1 MVLNDFSSNSIDFD
15 SESSSSWLS
24 LSPTPIPA
32 KPFSKAFSALQEV
45 MEGCLHSRCK
55 SDFHVFS
62 GDPGSG
68 KSTMVHRS
76 IRRWKMAGFPG
87 DGSVIIMLG
96 TFDEIDSYRRGCG
109 LGDFDFACVSADAK
123 YNAYGLGRDRA
134 DEARVLFT
142 THAQVRQRMIEF
154 GGFEGIDLFHY
165 QGRPRSLRLW
175 DEGLDPA
182 LPVSFSL
189 ETVDALPAFLKGVR
203 GSADLIDAVRL
214 LRLDAVE
221 RKAGNIIS
229 IPADLRDLARN
240 MVLALKDVSIPADI
254 LRALE
259 GLSHLAGQ
267 QAVLRRG
274 TFRKDNGLDGLVVVG
289 AGQALPDD
297 LAPLIILDGS
307 ARLRPSYGNWA
318 DRCGNVTFLPKA
330 VADYSPMELHWWNKG
345 AGKNLLADP
354 VERGKIVN
362 AAVELLNGSDEEWLV
377 IHQKRV
383 MPYLTS
389 PGFCIAHE
397 IKAKLDDRVKVR
409 FVNWGRHL
417 ASNNHRHIRNVLI
430 IGGNDYAHESY
441 EAIYMA
447 ATGEL
452 TDIDNGSVRNIGAYE
467 FAHHVYQAACR
478 SNLRN
483 MVHETAGAAKIYLIA
498 ANRGGRQEALEEAFK
513 GCAMHDWLPV
523 TKKPTKKDKAV
534 MDAILALFEGGRTSI
549 TTKEIWMACEAK
561 DASYLTGIWKKPVI
575 VQFMANNGISKVGNS
590 LKKIGEAEHILH

>member
-1 MVLNDFSSNSIDFD
+1 MLLNDFCSGLSIFD

-32 KPFSKAFSALQEV
+32 KPFSKAFSALQKV
-45 MEGCLHSRCK
+45 MEDCLHSRCK
-55 SDFHVFS
+55 PDFHIFS
-62 GDPGSG
+62 GDPGTC
-68 KSTMVHRS
+68 KSTTVHGFIS
-76 IRRWKMAGFPG
+76 RWKRAGFPG

-123 YNAYGLGRDRA
+123 YNAYGLGRERA
-134 DEARVLFT
+134 GEARVLFT
-142 THAQVRQRMIEF
+142 THAQVRQRMLEF

-165 QGRPRSLRLW
+165 QGRPRSLRFW
-175 DEGLDPA
+175 DEGLDAA

-189 ETVDALPAFLKGVR
+189 EAVDALPAFLKGVK
-203 GSADLIDAVRL
+203 GSAGLIDAIRP
-214 LRLDAVE
+214 LRFDAAQ
-221 RKAGNIIS
+221 RKTGNIIS
-229 IPADLRDLARN
+229 VPADLRDLARN
-240 MVLALKDVSIPADI
+240 MVLALKDVSVPVDI

-259 GLSHLAGQ
+259 GLSYLAGQ

-274 TFRKDNGLDGLVVVG
+274 TFRKDGDLDGLVIVG
-289 AGQALPDD
+289 AGQPLPDD

-307 ARLRPSYGNWA
+307 ARLRPSYRYWTM
-318 DRCGNVTFLPKA
+318 RSGNVTFLPKA

-345 AGKNLLADP
+345 AGKILLADP
-354 VERGKIVN
+354 VEREKIVN

-383 MPYLTS
+383 MPYLTN
-389 PGFCIAHE
+389 PGFSLADE

-409 FVNWGRHL
+409 FLHWGKHL
-417 ASNNHRHIRNVLI
+417 ASNDHRHIGNVLI

-447 ATGEL
+447 ATGKL
-452 TDIDNGSVRNIGAYE
+452 TDIDNGSVRTIGAYE

-483 MVHETAGAAKIYLIA
+483 MVHETAGRAKVYLIA
-498 ANRGGRQEALEEAFK
+498 ANKGGRQEALKEAFK

-523 TKKPTKKDKAV
+523 TKKPTKKDKTV
-534 MDAILALFEGGRTSI
+534 MDAILALFEDGRTSI
-549 TTKEIWMACEAK
+549 TTKEVWMACRAK

-590 LKKIGEAEHILH
+590 LKKFGEPERTIH